1 MSCQDVLNS
10 VPGRVLLASQ
20 RVIPTTTNATQSR
33 SFLLYFQG
41 VQQYHYIY
49 SIYIYIP
56 LSSTTYIQWNTYLV
70 LLLAASKLQPQQFE
84 NQRASWRLLNGG
96 PLVEPPVG
104 SVELLASTSSALARR
119 TTFCRALVYKAGL
132 AIVIAF
138 QTSLGSRAGS
148 NKDPKIL
155 ATVLHTCEDFQE
167 RPSQPPN
174 PLTQVSTSISIFSY
188 QYYHQG
194 GNISSCIQRPEVECL
209 FEKRL
214 AQQDC
219 QTEYRL
225 CTILFQYLYIF
236 GCSMFTPYF
245 SYIIYTTLSMLIVDN
260 NT

>member
-41 VQQYHYIY
+41 VQQYH
-49 SIYIYIP
+49 YIYIP

-188 QYYHQG
+188 QYYYQG
-194 GNISSCIQRPEVECL
+194 GNICIQRPEVECL
-209 FEKRL
+209 FERRL

-225 CTILFQYLYIF
+225 CTILFQYLYIYLDVR
-236 GCSMFTPYF
+236 CSPPTFLI
-245 SYIIYTTLSMLIVDN
+245 SYILPFRC
-260 NT
+260 

>member
-41 VQQYHYIY
+41 VQQYH
-49 SIYIYIP
+49 YIYIP

-188 QYYHQG
+188 QYYYQG
-194 GNISSCIQRPEVECL
+194 GNICIQRLKVECL
-209 FEKRL
+209 FERRL
-214 AQQDC
+214 AQQDY

-225 CTILFQYLYIF
+225 CTILFQYLYVF
-236 GCSMFTPYF
+236 GCSMFTPYYF
-245 SYIIYTTLSMLIVDN
+245 SYIIYTTLLMLIVDN